1 MKQSQLFAK
10 TSRKL
15 SESEASKNAQFL
27 LRGGFI
33 DKSSAGVYTLLP
45 LGLKVLEKINKI
57 IREEIN
63 AIGAE
68 ELLMPSLIQ
77 KKYWEKSNR
86 WGISVI
92 YKTSTGTVDQDK
104 LVLEPHRGKDFE
116 YGLGWTHEEVV
127 SAIAARFINS
137 YKDLPKAVYQIQ
149 TKFRAEVR
157 PQAGLLRGR
166 EFSMKDLYSF
176 HESKEDLDKYY
187 EKVIKAYKNI
197 FKRLGLKTIIC
208 ETGGGDFTKEYTH
221 EFQVLNPAG
230 EDTIFYC
237 KKCGFGQN
245 QEVYKP
251 EAHKNCKNPIQSGR
265 AIEVGNIFKLG
276 TKFSE
281 AFGISFLNKNGEK
294 KPVIMGSYGIGPTR
308 VLGTIVE
315 EFSDEYG
322 IIWPETVAP
331 FQVHLVELSG
341 KDPDS
346 KVTKAANALYEKLV
360 KSGVEVLYDDRDA
373 STGEKLNDADLM
385 GIPNRVVISEKTL
398 AAKKVELKI
407 RGSKSADLITEKELI
422 KSFEKDLYPVK

>member
-10 TSRKL
+10 TTRKL

-45 LGLKVLEKINKI
+45 LGLRVLEKINKI
-57 IREEIN
+57 IREEMN

-77 KKYWEKSNR
+77 KKYWEKTNR
-86 WGISVI
+86 WAIDVI
-92 YKTSTGTVDQDK
+92 YKTSTGTI
-104 LVLEPHRGKDFE
+104 EESRKDFE
-116 YGLGWTHEEVV
+116 YGLGWTHEEVIT
-127 SAIAARFINS
+127 AIATKFINS
-137 YKDLPKAVYQIQ
+137 YKDLPKAAYQIQ
-149 TKFRAEVR
+149 TKFRGEAR

-187 EKVIKAYKNI
+187 GIVTKAYKKI
-197 FKRLGLKTIIC
+197 FTRLGLKTLIV
-208 ETGGGDFTKEYTH
+208 ETGGGAFTKEYTH

-230 EDTIFYC
+230 EDTVYYC

-245 QEVYKP
+245 QEIYKP
-251 EAHKNCKNPIQSGR
+251 EAHVNCKGEIENGR

-281 AFGISFLNKNGEK
+281 AYNLHFLNKAGEK

-315 EFSDEYG
+315 ELSDEYG
-322 IIWPETVAP
+322 IIWPSAVAP
-331 FQVHLVELSG
+331 FQVHLVELCG
-341 KDPDS
+341 KNSS
-346 KVTKAANALYEKLV
+346 KVTKFAKSLYEILIKNNI
-360 KSGVEVLYDDRDA
+360 EVLYDDRDA
-373 STGEKLNDADLM
+373 SIGEKLNDADLM
-385 GIPNRVVISEKTL
+385 GIPNRVVVSEKTL
-398 AAKKVELKI
+398 AAKKIELKI
-407 RGSKSADLITEKELI
+407 RGSQKTKLISDKDLIKFL
-422 KSFEKDLYPVK
+422 KK

>member
-1 MKQSQLFAK
+1 MRQSQLFAK

-27 LRGGFI
+27 IRGGFI

-45 LGLKVLEKINKI
+45 LGLRVLEKINKI

-77 KKYWEKSNR
+77 KKIWEKSNR
-86 WGISVI
+86 WGVSVI

-104 LVLEPHRGKDFE
+104 KDFE
-116 YGLGWTHEEVV
+116 YGLGWTHEEVI

-137 YKDLPKAVYQIQ
+137 YKDLPKAAYQIQ
-149 TKFRAEVR
+149 TKFRAEAR

-237 KKCGFGQN
+237 EKCGFGQN
-245 QEVYKP
+245 QEVYKLD
-251 EAHKNCKNPIQSGR
+251 AHKNCNGQINLGR
-265 AIEVGNIFKLG
+265 SIEVGNIFKLG
-276 TKFSE
+276 IKFSE
-281 AFGISFLNKNGEK
+281 AFGISFLNKTGEK

-315 EFSDEYG
+315 ESSDEYG
-322 IIWPETVAP
+322 IIWPKAVAP
-331 FQVHLVELSG
+331 FQVHLIELG
-341 KDPDS
+341 S
-346 KVTKAANALYEKLV
+346 KNSNKTSRAAKALYEKMV
-360 KSGVEVLYDDRDA
+360 KSGIEVLYDDRE
-373 STGEKLNDADLM
+373 SSIGEKLNDADLM
-385 GIPNRVVISEKTL
+385 GIPNRVVVSEKTL

-407 RGSKSADLITEKELI
+407 RGSKKTSLISEAQLLKFL
-422 KSFEKDLYPVK
+422 KK

>member
-1 MKQSQLFAK
+1 MKQSRLFAK

-45 LGLKVLEKINKI
+45 LGLRVLEKINKI

-86 WGISVI
+86 WGVDVI
-92 YKTSTGTVDQDK
+92 YKTSTGTADK
-104 LVLEPHRGKDFE
+104 DKKDFE
-116 YGLGWTHEEVV
+116 YGLGWTHEEVI
-127 SAIAARFINS
+127 SAIAVKFINS
-137 YKDLPKAVYQIQ
+137 YKDLPKAAYQIQ
-149 TKFRAEVR
+149 TKFRAEAR

-176 HESKEDLDKYY
+176 HESKEDLDGYY
-187 EKVIKAYKNI
+187 KKVIKAYNNI
-197 FKRLGLKTIIC
+197 FKRVGLKTIIC

-237 KKCGFGQN
+237 EKCGFGQN

-251 EAHKNCKNPIQSGR
+251 EAHKDCKEQIRSGR
-265 AIEVGNIFKLG
+265 SIEVGNIFKLG

-281 AFGISFLNKNGEK
+281 AFGLSFLNKTGEK

-322 IIWPETVAP
+322 IIWPEAVAP
-331 FQVHLVELSG
+331 FRVHLVELGSKDPSG
-341 KDPDS
+341 KI
-346 KVTKAANALYEKLV
+346 TKAATALYEKMI
-360 KSGVEVLYDDRDA
+360 KSGIEVLYDDRDA
-373 STGEKLNDADLM
+373 STGEKLNDADLI
-385 GIPNRVVISEKTL
+385 GIPNRVVVSEKTL

-407 RGSKSADLITEKELI
+407 RGSKKADLISEAELI
-422 KSFEKDLYPVK
+422 KSLIK

>member
-45 LGLKVLEKINKI
+45 LGLRVLEKINKI

-86 WGISVI
+86 WGVDVI
-92 YKTSTGTVDQDK
+92 YKTSTGTENKDK
-104 LVLEPHRGKDFE
+104 KDFE
-116 YGLGWTHEEVV
+116 YGLGWTHEEVI
-127 SAIAARFINS
+127 SAIAVKFINS
-137 YKDLPKAVYQIQ
+137 YKDLPKAAYQIQ
-149 TKFRAEVR
+149 TKFRAEAR

-176 HESKEDLDKYY
+176 HESKEDLDNYY
-187 EKVIKAYKNI
+187 EKVIEAYKNI

-237 KKCGFGQN
+237 EKCGFGQN

-251 EAHKNCKNPIQSGR
+251 EAHKNCKNQINSGR
-265 AIEVGNIFKLG
+265 SIEVGNIFKLG
-276 TKFSE
+276 IKFSE

-341 KDPDS
+341 KDQDS
-346 KVTKAANALYEKLV
+346 KVTKAAMALYEKLV

-385 GIPNRVVISEKTL
+385 GIPNRVVVSEKTL

-407 RGSKSADLITEKELI
+407 RGSQTSKLISEKELI
-422 KSFEKDLYPVK
+422 TNLQFTI

>member
-33 DKSSAGVYTLLP
+33 DKSSAGVYTILP
-45 LGLKVLEKINKI
+45 LGLRVLEKINKI

-86 WGISVI
+86 WGVEVI
-92 YKTSTGTVDQDK
+92 YKTSTGTENKDK
-104 LVLEPHRGKDFE
+104 PVLEPHRGKDFE
-116 YGLGWTHEEVV
+116 YGLGWTHEEVI
-127 SAIAARFINS
+127 SAIAVKFINS
-137 YKDLPKAVYQIQ
+137 YKDLPKAAYQIQ
-149 TKFRAEVR
+149 TKFRAEAR

-166 EFSMKDLYSF
+166 EFSMKALYSF
-176 HESKEDLDKYY
+176 LESKEDFDNYY
-187 EKVIKAYKNI
+187 EKVIEAYKNI
-197 FKRLGLKTIIC
+197 FKRFGLKTIIC

-237 KKCGFGQN
+237 EKCGFGQN

-251 EAHKNCKNPIQSGR
+251 EAHKDCGEQIKSGR
-265 AIEVGNIFKLG
+265 SIEVGNIFKLG

-281 AFGISFLNKNGEK
+281 AFGISFLNKTGEK
-294 KPVIMGSYGIGPTR
+294 RPVIMGSYGIGPTR

-341 KDPDS
+341 KDRDS
-346 KVTKAANALYEKLV
+346 KVTKSAMSLYEKLV
-360 KSGVEVLYDDRDA
+360 KSGVEVLYDDGDA
-373 STGEKLNDADLM
+373 STGEKLNDADLI

-398 AAKKVELKI
+398 AAEKIELKI
-407 RGSKSADLITEKELI
+407 RGSKKADLITEKELI
-422 KSFEKDLYPVK
+422 ELLKK

>member
-10 TSRKL
+10 TSKKL

-45 LGLKVLEKINKI
+45 LGLRVLEKINKI

-77 KKYWEKSNR
+77 KKIWEKSNR
-86 WGISVI
+86 WGIDVI
-92 YKTSTGTVDQDK
+92 YKTSTGTVDK
-104 LVLEPHRGKDFE
+104 EKKDFE
-116 YGLGWTHEEVV
+116 YGLGWTHEEVIT
-127 SAIAARFINS
+127 AIAVKFINS
-137 YKDLPKAVYQIQ
+137 YKDLPKAAYQIQ
-149 TKFRAEVR
+149 TKFRAEAR

-187 EKVIKAYKNI
+187 EEVIKAYKNI

-230 EDTIFYC
+230 EDTVFYC
-237 KKCGFGQN
+237 EKCGFGQN

-251 EAHKNCKNPIQSGR
+251 EAHKGCKEQIKSGR
-265 AIEVGNIFKLG
+265 SIEVGNIFKLG

-281 AFGISFLNKNGEK
+281 AFGLSFLNKNGEK

-315 EFSDEYG
+315 ESSDEYG
-322 IIWPETVAP
+322 IIWPEAVAP
-331 FQVHLVELSG
+331 FRVHLVELSG
-341 KDPDS
+341 KDS
-346 KVTKAANALYEKLV
+346 GSEVAKAAKVLYEKLV
-360 KSGVEVLYDDRDA
+360 KSGIEVLYDDRDA

-407 RGSKSADLITEKELI
+407 RGSKKTELISEAELI
-422 KSFEKDLYPVK
+422 KLLQK

>member
-1 MKQSQLFAK
+1 MRQSQLFAK

-33 DKSSAGVYTLLP
+33 DKSSAGVYSLLP
-45 LGLKVLEKINKI
+45 LGLRVLEKINKI

-86 WGISVI
+86 WGVDVI
-92 YKTSTGTVDQDK
+92 YKTSTGTENKDK
-104 LVLEPHRGKDFE
+104 KDFE
-116 YGLGWTHEEVV
+116 YGLGWTHEEVIA
-127 SAIAARFINS
+127 AIAARFINS
-137 YKDLPKAVYQIQ
+137 YKDLPKAAYQIQ
-149 TKFRAEVR
+149 TKFRAEAR

-176 HESKEDLDKYY
+176 HESKEDLDMYY

-237 KKCGFGQN
+237 EKCGFGQN

-251 EAHKNCKNPIQSGR
+251 EAHKDCKEQIKSGR
-265 AIEVGNIFKLG
+265 SIEVGNIFKLG

-315 EFSDEYG
+315 ELSDEYG
-322 IIWPETVAP
+322 IIWPKTVAP
-331 FQVHLVELSG
+331 FQVHLVELG
-341 KDPDS
+341 S
-346 KVTKAANALYEKLV
+346 KNSTKITKVAKALYEKMI
-360 KSGVEVLYDDRDA
+360 KSGIEVLYDDREA
-373 STGEKLNDADLM
+373 SIGEKLNDADLI
-385 GIPNRVVISEKTL
+385 GIPNRVVVSEKTL
-398 AAKKVELKI
+398 AAKKIELKV
-407 RGSKSADLITEKELI
+407 RGSKKSNLISETQLI
-422 KSFEKDLYPVK
+422 KSLQK

>member
-45 LGLKVLEKINKI
+45 LGLRVLEKINKI

-77 KKYWEKSNR
+77 KKYWEKSGR
-86 WGISVI
+86 WGVDVI
-92 YKTSTGTVDQDK
+92 YKTSTGTENKDK
-104 LVLEPHRGKDFE
+104 KDFE
-116 YGLGWTHEEVV
+116 YGLGWTHEEVI
-127 SAIAARFINS
+127 SAIAVKFINS
-137 YKDLPKAVYQIQ
+137 YKDLPKAAYQIQ
-149 TKFRAEVR
+149 TKFRAEAR

-176 HESKEDLDKYY
+176 HESKEDLDNYY
-187 EKVIKAYKNI
+187 EKVINAYKNI
-197 FKRLGLKTIIC
+197 FKRLGLKTLIC

-237 KKCGFGQN
+237 EKCGFGQN

-276 TKFSE
+276 IKFSE

-341 KDPDS
+341 KDSDG
-346 KVTKAANALYEKLV
+346 KVTKAAMALYEKLV
-360 KSGVEVLYDDRDA
+360 KNDIEVLYDDRDA

-398 AAKKVELKI
+398 AAKKIELKI
-407 RGSKSADLITEKELI
+407 RGSKKTDLISEAELI
-422 KSFEKDLYPVK
+422 KILQK

>member
-10 TSRKL
+10 TSKKL

-45 LGLKVLEKINKI
+45 LGLRVLEKINKI

-77 KKYWEKSNR
+77 KKIWEKSNR
-86 WGISVI
+86 WGVDVI
-92 YKTSTGTVDQDK
+92 YKTSTGTVDK
-104 LVLEPHRGKDFE
+104 EKKDFE
-116 YGLGWTHEEVV
+116 YGLGWTHEEVIT
-127 SAIAARFINS
+127 AIAVKFINS
-137 YKDLPKAVYQIQ
+137 YKDLPKAAYQIQ
-149 TKFRAEVR
+149 TKFRAEAR

-176 HESKEDLDKYY
+176 HESKEDLDRYY
-187 EKVIKAYKNI
+187 EEVIKAYKNI
-197 FKRLGLKTIIC
+197 FRRLGLKTVIC

-237 KKCGFGQN
+237 EKCGFGQN
-245 QEVYKP
+245 QEIYKP
-251 EAHKNCKNPIQSGR
+251 EAHKDCKGQINSGR
-265 AIEVGNIFKLG
+265 SIEVGNIFKLG

-281 AFGISFLNKNGEK
+281 AFGLSFLNKTGEK

-315 EFSDEYG
+315 ESSDEYG

-341 KDPDS
+341 KDS
-346 KVTKAANALYEKLV
+346 GGEVTKAAEALYEKMT
-360 KSGVEVLYDDRDA
+360 KSGIEVLYDDREA

-398 AAKKVELKI
+398 AAKKLELKI
-407 RGSKSADLITEKELI
+407 RGSKKTELISEAELI
-422 KSFEKDLYPVK
+422 KLLQKIK

>member
-45 LGLKVLEKINKI
+45 LGLRVLEKINKI

-86 WGISVI
+86 WGLGVI
-92 YKTSTGTVDQDK
+92 YKTGGTLRQAQ
-104 LVLEPHRGKDFE
+104 GKQDFE

-149 TKFRAEVR
+149 TKFRAEAR

-187 EKVIKAYKNI
+187 EKVIEAYKNI

-237 KKCGFGQN
+237 EKCGFSQN
-245 QEVYKP
+245 QEIYKP
-251 EAHKNCKNPIQSGR
+251 EAHKDCKNQINSSR

-281 AFGISFLNKNGEK
+281 AFNINFLNKNGEK

-322 IIWPETVAP
+322 IIWPKTAAP
-331 FQVHLVELSG
+331 FQVHLVELGS
-341 KDPDS
+341 KDS
-346 KVTKAANALYEKLV
+346 NKITKAAKALYEKMI
-360 KSGVEVLYDDRDA
+360 KNGIEVLYDDRDA
-373 STGEKLNDADLM
+373 SIGEKLNDADLM

-398 AAKKVELKI
+398 AAKKIELKI
-407 RGSKSADLITEKELI
+407 RGSKKTELISEGQLI
-422 KSFEKDLYPVK
+422 KSLQ

>member
-1 MKQSQLFAK
+1 MRQSQLFAK

-33 DKSSAGVYTLLP
+33 DKSSAGGYTLLP
-45 LGLKVLEKINKI
+45 LGLRVLEKINKI
-57 IREEIN
+57 IREEMD

-86 WGISVI
+86 WEVGVI
-92 YKTSTGTVDQDK
+92 YKTGAVINQH
-104 LVLEPHRGKDFE
+104 LLRQDFE
-116 YGLGWTHEEVV
+116 YGLGWTHEEVI
-127 SAIAARFINS
+127 SAIAVKFINS
-137 YKDLPKAVYQIQ
+137 YKDLPKAAYQIQ
-149 TKFRAEVR
+149 TKFRAEAR

-187 EKVIKAYKNI
+187 EKVIQTYKNI
-197 FKRLGLKTIIC
+197 FERLNLKTIIC

-237 KKCGFGQN
+237 EKCGFGQN
-245 QEVYKP
+245 QEIWHTKSAP
-251 EAHKNCKNPIQSGR
+251 SPNGSGNTNAPIRTKEGKCPKCGGQIKFGR

-308 VLGTIVE
+308 VLGTIV
-315 EFSDEYG
+315 
-322 IIWPETVAP
+322 
-331 FQVHLVELSG
+331 
-341 KDPDS
+341 
-346 KVTKAANALYEKLV
+346 
-360 KSGVEVLYDDRDA
+360 
-373 STGEKLNDADLM
+373 
-385 GIPNRVVISEKTL
+385 
-398 AAKKVELKI
+398 
-407 RGSKSADLITEKELI
+407 
-422 KSFEKDLYPVK
+422 

>member
-1 MKQSQLFAK
+1 MKQSHLFSK
-10 TSRKL
+10 TTKKL

-27 LRGGFI
+27 IRGGFV

-45 LGLKVLEKINKI
+45 LGLRVLEKINKI

-77 KKYWEKSNR
+77 KKIWEKSNR
-86 WGISVI
+86 WGVGVI
-92 YKTSTGTVDQDK
+92 YKTGAVINQK
-104 LVLEPHRGKDFE
+104 LVRDDFE
-116 YGLGWTHEEVV
+116 YGLGWTHEEVITD
-127 SAIAARFINS
+127 IATRFINS
-137 YKDLPKAVYQIQ
+137 YKDLPKAAYQIQ
-149 TKFRAEVR
+149 TKFRAEAR

-176 HESKEDLDKYY
+176 HESKEDLDEYY

-237 KKCGFGQN
+237 EKCGFGQN

-251 EAHKNCKNPIQSGR
+251 EAHKDCKEQINSGR
-265 AIEVGNIFKLG
+265 SIEVGNIFKLG

-281 AFGISFLNKNGEK
+281 AFGLSFLNKNGEK

-315 EFSDEYG
+315 ESSDEYG
-322 IIWPETVAP
+322 IIWPRAVAP
-331 FQVHLVELSG
+331 FQVHLVELG
-341 KDPDS
+341 S
-346 KVTKAANALYEKLV
+346 KNSSKTTKVARALYEKMV
-360 KSGVEVLYDDRDA
+360 KIGIEVLYDDREA
-373 STGEKLNDADLM
+373 SIGEKLNDADLM

-407 RGSKSADLITEKELI
+407 RGSKKTELISEAELI
-422 KSFEKDLYPVK
+422 KLLQK

>member
-1 MKQSQLFAK
+1 MRQSQLFSK
-10 TSRKL
+10 TSKKL
-15 SESEASKNAQFL
+15 SEAEASKNAQFL

-45 LGLKVLEKINKI
+45 LGLRVLEKINKI

-63 AIGAE
+63 AIGGE

-86 WGISVI
+86 WEIDVI
-92 YKTSTGTVDQDK
+92 YRTGGTLRQAQ
-104 LVLEPHRGKDFE
+104 GKQDFE
-116 YGLGWTHEEVV
+116 YGLGWTHEEVIA
-127 SAIAARFINS
+127 AIAARFINS

-149 TKFRAEVR
+149 TKFRAEAR

-197 FKRLGLKTIIC
+197 FKRVGLKTIIC
-208 ETGGGDFTKEYTH
+208 ETGGGAFTKEYTH

-237 KKCGFGQN
+237 EKCGFSQN
-245 QEVYKP
+245 QEIYKP
-251 EAHKNCKNPIQSGR
+251 EAHKDCKNQINSGR

-281 AFGISFLNKNGEK
+281 AFGIYFLNKNGEK

-322 IIWPETVAP
+322 IIWPESVSP
-331 FQVHLVELSG
+331 FQVHLVELG
-341 KDPDS
+341 S
-346 KVTKAANALYEKLV
+346 KNSNKITKAAEALYEKMI
-360 KSGVEVLYDDRDA
+360 KNDIEVLYDDREA
-373 STGEKLNDADLM
+373 SIGEKLNDADLM
-385 GIPNRVVISEKTL
+385 GIPNRVVVSEKTL
-398 AAKKVELKI
+398 AAKKIELKI
-407 RGSKSADLITEKELI
+407 RGEKKSNLISEKELLSNL
-422 KSFEKDLYPVK
+422 KK